1 MFFKSKKTEEI
12 KKKTDEINEL
22 RYMRDKAFEQ
32 RDQWHELHDSKLTEV
47 IRLLK
52 VVDELTRQNDILFSL
67 NDILT
72 STLTKTLNLSGTLT
86 STLTS
91 TQLTQLVK
99 RA

>member
-1 MFFKSKKTEEI
+1 
-12 KKKTDEINEL
+12 
-22 RYMRDKAFEQ
+22 MRDKAFEQ